1 MPTNKN
7 ILVTGGAGFIGSN
20 LIEALLQN
28 NNTVTCLDNFSTGY
42 RKNIDRFFDNPHF
55 SLIEG
60 DIRDL
65 DTCRQA
71 VGGKDLVYH
80 EAALGSVPRSIENPV
95 LSTHVNIL
103 GFVNML
109 TAAKD
114 AKIPRFIYASSS
126 STYGDATY
134 SPKVE
139 DKKGFPLSPYAVTKH
154 VNDMFARNFTA
165 LFGIETIGLCYF
177 NVFGPYQDPNGAY
190 AAVIPK
196 FINLL
201 LEHKQPTI
209 YGDGK
214 QSRDFTFV
222 KNVVNANLLAGDA
235 QLIENKHEHIN
246 VACNESIDLTSLTNE
261 IIQSL
266 AKYDPAIASI
276 QPVYADAR
284 KGDIRDSMASIEK
297 AKRILGYSP
306 KIFVKEGVEKTTE
319 WFFQHF
325 SEKAK

>member
-28 NNTVTCLDNFSTGY
+28 NNIVTCLDNFSTGY

-71 VGGKDLVYH
+71 VEGKDLVYH

-235 QLIENKHEHIN
+235 VLIENKHEHIN

-276 QPVYADAR
+276 QPAYADAR

-319 WFFQHF
+319 WFFQQF

>member
-42 RKNIDRFFDNPHF
+42 RKNIERFFDNPRF

-71 VGGKDLVYH
+71 VEGKDLVYH

-114 AKIPRFIYASSS
+114 VKIPRFIYASSS

-177 NVFGPYQDPNGAY
+177 NVFGPHQDPNGAY

-276 QPVYADAR
+276 QPAYADAR

-319 WFFQHF
+319 WFFQQF

>member
-71 VGGKDLVYH
+71 VEGKDLVYH

-276 QPVYADAR
+276 QPTYADAR

-319 WFFQHF
+319 WFFQQF

>member
-28 NNTVTCLDNFSTGY
+28 NNIVTCLDNFSTGY

-71 VGGKDLVYH
+71 VEGKDLVYH

-319 WFFQHF
+319 WFFQQF

>member
-1 MPTNKN
+1 MPKNKN

-28 NNTVTCLDNFSTGY
+28 KNTVTCLDNFSTGY

-71 VGGKDLVYH
+71 VEGKDLVYH

-276 QPVYADAR
+276 QPAYADAR

-319 WFFQHF
+319 WFFQQF

>member
-71 VGGKDLVYH
+71 VEGKDLVYH

>member
-71 VGGKDLVYH
+71 VEGKDLVYH

-276 QPVYADAR
+276 QTAYADAR

-319 WFFQHF
+319 WFFQQF

>member
-28 NNTVTCLDNFSTGY
+28 NNIVTCLDNFSTGY

-71 VGGKDLVYH
+71 VEGKDLVYH

-222 KNVVNANLLAGDA
+222 KNVVYANLLAGDA

-276 QPVYADAR
+276 QPAYADAR

-297 AKRILGYSP
+297 AKRILGYYP

-319 WFFQHF
+319 WFFQQF

>member
-1 MPTNKN
+1 MPKNKN

-71 VGGKDLVYH
+71 VEGKDLVYH

-319 WFFQHF
+319 WFFQQF

>member
-28 NNTVTCLDNFSTGY
+28 KNTVTCLDNFSTGY

-71 VGGKDLVYH
+71 VEGKDLVYH

-235 QLIENKHEHIN
+235 VLIENKHEHIN

-276 QPVYADAR
+276 QPAYADAR

-319 WFFQHF
+319 WFFQQF

>member
-71 VGGKDLVYH
+71 VEGKDLVYH

-235 QLIENKHEHIN
+235 VLIENKHEHIN

-276 QPVYADAR
+276 QPAYADAR

-319 WFFQHF
+319 WFFQQF

>member
-1 MPTNKN
+1 MPPNKN
-7 ILVTGGAGFIGSN
+7 ILVTGGAGSIGSN

-71 VGGKDLVYH
+71 VEGKDLVYH

-235 QLIENKHEHIN
+235 VLIENKHEHIN

-276 QPVYADAR
+276 QPAYADAR

-319 WFFQHF
+319 WFFQQF
-325 SEKAK
+325 SAKAK

>member
-55 SLIEG
+55 LLIEG

-71 VGGKDLVYH
+71 VEGKDLVYH

-165 LFGIETIGLCYF
+165 LFDIETIGLCYF

-276 QPVYADAR
+276 QPAYADAR

-319 WFFQHF
+319 WFFQQF

>member
-42 RKNIDRFFDNPHF
+42 RKNINRFFDNPHF

-71 VGGKDLVYH
+71 VEGKDLVYH

-276 QPVYADAR
+276 QPAYADAR

>member
-42 RKNIDRFFDNPHF
+42 RKNINRFFDNPHF

-71 VGGKDLVYH
+71 VEGKDLVYH

-276 QPVYADAR
+276 QPAYADAR

-306 KIFVKEGVEKTTE
+306 KIFVKEGVEKTTK
-319 WFFQHF
+319 WFFQQF

>member
-71 VGGKDLVYH
+71 VEGKDLVYH

-276 QPVYADAR
+276 QPAYADTR

-319 WFFQHF
+319 WFFQQI